1 MKRLKESELI
11 LNNDGS
17 LYHIHLRP
25 EHLARKII
33 LVGDPQRV
41 PMVSSFFDKIE
52 FVFEN
57 REIVT
62 HTGYLN
68 KVRLTVMSTGMGP
81 DNIDIVMNELDALVN
96 VDLITR
102 TVKNK
107 HTSLDIVRLGTSGA
121 LQPDIPIDS
130 FAMATHGLGIDGLL
144 HFYKHRYI
152 CDRKMA
158 RAFKKQLRWPKAL
171 PEPYVIKGSESLAVQ
186 MGEGFIKGI
195 TITAPGFYA
204 PQGREIRL
212 KAAYPKLNEKITGFK
227 YKDQRIINFEM
238 ETSALYAF
246 GKMLGHNTLTICS
259 ILANRVKET
268 YSRNPKEATMKLTKL
283 LLGKLTGAEL

>member
-1 MKRLKESELI
+1 MKKLKESELI
-11 LNNDGS
+11 INPDGS
-17 LYHIHLRP
+17 LYHIRLRP

-41 PMVSSFFDKIE
+41 PMVSSFFDKVDYI
-52 FVFEN
+52 FEN

-102 TVKNK
+102 TIKEK
-107 HTSLDIVRLGTSGA
+107 HTTLDIVRLGTSGA
-121 LQPDIPIDS
+121 VQPDIPIDA
-130 FAMATHGLGIDGLL
+130 FAMATHGLGIDGLI
-144 HFYKHRYI
+144 HFYKHRYA

-158 RAFKKQLRWPKAL
+158 RAFIRQTRWPKIL
-171 PEPYVIKGSESLAVQ
+171 PEPYVIKGSALLEAQL
-186 MGEGFIKGI
+186 GDGFIKGI
-195 TITAPGFYA
+195 TITAPGFYG

-212 KAAYPKLNEKITGFK
+212 KVAYPGLNERITKFRYG
-227 YKDQRIINFEM
+227 DQRIINFEM

-246 GKMLGHNTLTICS
+246 GKDVGHNTLTICS

-268 YSRNPKEATMKLTKL
+268 YSRDPKAITRKLTKL
-283 LLGKLTGAEL
+283 LLNRLTGTEL

>member
-1 MKRLKESELI
+1 MKKLKESELI
-11 LNNDGS
+11 INPDGS
-17 LYHIHLRP
+17 LYHIRLRP

-68 KVRLTVMSTGMGP
+68 KVRLSVMSTGMGP

-96 VDLITR
+96 IDLITR
-102 TVKNK
+102 TIKEK

-121 LQPDIPIDS
+121 VQPDIPVDA
-130 FAMATHGLGIDGLL
+130 FVMATHGLGIDGLI
-144 HFYKHRYI
+144 HFYKHPYATNK
-152 CDRKMA
+152 KMA
-158 RAFKKQLRWPKAL
+158 RAFMKQTRWPKIL
-171 PEPYVIKGSESLAVQ
+171 PEPYVVKGSSKLEKQL
-186 MGEGFIKGI
+186 GNGFIKGI
-195 TITAPGFYA
+195 TITAPGFYG
-204 PQGREIRL
+204 PQWREIRL
-212 KAAYPKLNEKITGFK
+212 KSAFQGLNERITDFRYG
-227 YKDQRIINFEM
+227 DQRIVNFEM

-246 GKMLGHNTLTICS
+246 GKMLGHNTLTVCS

-268 YSRNPKEATMKLTKL
+268 YSRDPKKITVKLIKRLLNKLTD
-283 LLGKLTGAEL
+283 AEL